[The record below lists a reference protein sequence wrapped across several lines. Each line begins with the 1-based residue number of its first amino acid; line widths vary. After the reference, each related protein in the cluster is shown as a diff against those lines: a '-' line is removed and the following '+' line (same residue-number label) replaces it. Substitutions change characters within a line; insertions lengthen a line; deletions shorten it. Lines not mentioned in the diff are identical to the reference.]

1 MAIEIPVLLP
11 FDQAQR
17 QIETAAAALLEAL
30 KPELRNALMPVC
42 TYKKNTMGVE
52 MAFRAL
58 KREAFF
64 EIIEVLGQYFKRIGD
79 LRKGLYGVTLTADP
93 YADYERASASRPRLR
108 SAEPAGPELPPP
120 LRISLRFEPKG
131 TGVIEIEREALL
143 AQSEIN
149 CIADLFKRWSAL
161 PEAPPAAAPIDPALR
176 LSALGAVVFQ
186 PSADFGEDR
195 IAGYEITK
203 RDVRETVVLPILH
216 PEIYE
221 RVGELTRT
229 RKGSSVPRAVLFEG
243 PPGTGKTTM
252 ARVIASGSGIPLV
265 YVPVESIMSKW
276 YGDSEKRLD
285 SIFDMAGQFEK
296 SIVFLDEIDA
306 FAGSRDNKTMH
317 EATRRILSVLLRQ
330 MQGLVDAS
338 NIVVIGATNRADDL
352 DPALLSRFT
361 RRVHFPL
368 PDAHERTVIISY
380 YAKHLDADAL
390 KYLSSLCAG
399 RSGREIEDACGTAER
414 LWASHLIQTG
424 AALTAPPVTVYE
436 QAFRLKFTV
445 SLMATEG
452 RLESL

>member
-1 MAIEIPVLLP
+1 MSIEIPVLLP

-17 QIETAAAALLEAL
+17 QIESSAAALLEAL
-30 KPELRNALMPVC
+30 KPELRNAIMPVC

-52 MAFRAL
+52 MAFRML

-79 LRKGLYGVTLTADP
+79 LRKGIYGVTLTADP
-93 YADYERASASRPRLR
+93 YADYERASAARPRLR

-131 TGVIEIEREALL
+131 TGVIEIEREAML

-161 PEAPPAAAPIDPALR
+161 PEAPAAALIDPLVR
-176 LSALGAVVFQ
+176 LSELGAVVFK

-195 IAGYEITK
+195 VAGYEITK

-265 YVPVESIMSKW
+265 YVPIESIMSKW

-285 SIFDMAGQFEK
+285 SIFDMAGKLEK

-306 FAGSRDNKTMH
+306 FAGSRENKMMH
-317 EATRRILSVLLRQ
+317 EATRRILSVLLRK
-330 MQGLVDAS
+330 MQGLVDTS
-338 NIVVIGATNRADDL
+338 NIVIIGATNRAEDL

-368 PDAHERTVIISY
+368 PDAQERSAIIAY

-390 KYLSSLCAG
+390 KHLSSLCAG

-414 LWASHLIQTG
+414 LWASHLIRTD
-424 AALTAPPVTVYE
+424 APLTAPLVAVYE
-436 QAFRLKFTV
+436 QAFRLKFTAPP
-445 SLMATEG
+445 MAAEG
-452 RLESL
+452 RRESL